1 MPETLIDCIPR
12 LISTFVLQKEYDVIN
27 IKSCKTTTFD
37 KLAKKWNE
45 EKFEIEYLQDQE
57 YVVLENLAKSMVRP
71 CFIDIKLQCRPY
83 NKTN

>member
-45 EKFEIEYLQDQE
+45 EKEKVLSLLAYVLDRGAEWFEKEWI
-57 YVVLENLAKSMVRP
+57 
-71 CFIDIKLQCRPY
+71 
-83 NKTN
+83 